1 MQHAKITHAWSD
13 SHAQSPEWSPNCLGV
28 PGWWMIE
35 IGARNCALAFWKVMI
50 SYCIY
55 PGIILFKKS
64 LFVQLRVPK
73 TMSGF
78 TNGVAW
84 TCMKQSGIIETPVQW
99 LVHAYTTKSFN
110 KHNVGSYLFWS
121 CHPITRTYPLMFQVP
136 SHSYNPTQ
144 QWTRHHHRVPRFRY
158 TPGKALRSYS
168 RMTSYQ
174 HVSNVYHGQN
184 SSTTFASW
192 LAFRNLPNAPR
203 RSEWTAHQTPLI
215 SNTVFHLITLR
226 HGPPWHQPDTLNRP
240 RVASPVWHLAVL
252 KVRGRLQLK
261 IFGHLT
267 LAADDMR
274 DFGKIMRIHVWNVM
288 SCHELSWHVMKCHD
302 NNKILRVRKQNCADP
317 NHNHPQSFTICE
329 LR

>member
-1 MQHAKITHAWSD
+1 MEPLKPQSSGEFTHTQ
-13 SHAQSPEWSPNCLGV
+13 QSL
-28 PGWWMIE
+28 
-35 IGARNCALAFWKVMI
+35 K
-50 SYCIY
+50 
-55 PGIILFKKS
+55 
-64 LFVQLRVPK
+64 
-73 TMSGF
+73 
-78 TNGVAW
+78 
-84 TCMKQSGIIETPVQW
+84 
-99 LVHAYTTKSFN
+99 
-110 KHNVGSYLFWS
+110 KHNVGSHIFWS
-121 CHPITRTYPLMFQVP
+121 CHPITRTYPLMLQVP

-158 TPGKALRSYS
+158 TPGKALRS
-168 RMTSYQ
+168 
-174 HVSNVYHGQN
+174 
-184 SSTTFASW
+184 
-192 LAFRNLPNAPR
+192 NAPR

-215 SNTVFHLITLR
+215 SNTVFHLMTLW

-288 SCHELSWHVMKCHD
+288 SCHDMSWHVMKCHD
-302 NNKILRVRKQNCADP
+302 NNKILVRKQNYADP